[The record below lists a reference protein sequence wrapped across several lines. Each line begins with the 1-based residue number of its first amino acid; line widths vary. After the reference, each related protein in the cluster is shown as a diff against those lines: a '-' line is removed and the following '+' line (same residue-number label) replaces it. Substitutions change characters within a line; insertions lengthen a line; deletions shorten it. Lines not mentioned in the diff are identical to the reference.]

1 MNRLPF
7 LFTTLATVFAVAAPR
22 AHAGNDAVVTAVF
35 SSTSNGYERR
45 KEPDGTFKREY
56 YALANGQYARG
67 THDDPSIDQVKF
79 PDVAQLVMQHLA
91 KQNYAMAE
99 SAKSADLLLVISW
112 GTTIPFDDNGG
123 VRSSLD
129 RTLGAMNL
137 ANSAGRNAAANANT
151 QSGMQNV
158 QAETAAIASAA
169 NSELEGQMVETQ
181 MFNSMRMKADERNA
195 RLLGYSAEI
204 NRRDNPSRFAG
215 AGAEYDDLIQD
226 IEEERYY
233 IIISAYD
240 FHAATQK
247 GDRKLLWAT
256 RVSIRAQ
263 GNRFNE
269 RLKAMLANASGYF
282 GQETNDLVRQYHS
295 GSVRMDDLKFID
307 DKPAAPAPADPEKK

>member
-1 MNRLPF
+1 MKRRPF
-7 LFTTLATVFAVAAPR
+7 LFTILATIFTVAAPR
-22 AHAGNDAVVTAVF
+22 AHAGNDAIVTAVF
-35 SSTSNGYERR
+35 SSTSNGYERH

-67 THDDPSIDQVKF
+67 AHDDPSIDQVKF
-79 PDVAQLVMQHLA
+79 PEVAQLVMQHLA

-99 SAKSADLLLVISW
+99 NAKSADLLLLISW
-112 GTTIPFDDNGG
+112 GTTVPYDDNGG
-123 VRSSLD
+123 GRGSLD
-129 RTLGAMNL
+129 RALGAMNL

-169 NSELEGQMVETQ
+169 NSDLESQMVELQ
-181 MFNSMRMKADERNA
+181 MFNGMRMKADERNA

-233 IIISAYD
+233 VIISAYD
-240 FHAATQK
+240 FHAATKK

-263 GNRFNE
+263 GNRFDD
-269 RLKAMLANASGYF
+269 RLKTMLANASGYF
-282 GQETNDLVRQYHS
+282 GQDSDELIRQYHS
-295 GSVRMDDLKFID
+295 GTVRMDDLQFVD
-307 DKPAAPAPADPEKK
+307 DKPAAPAPADPGKK